1 MTTHFIGQ
9 LLEVKPIE
17 TTDRKTDK
25 IKYSTDITVLFEGID
40 EEGYK
45 KISAE
50 TINVDEEYYD
60 DLKDKIG
67 KVIALAYTS
76 KVSQYGV
83 SFYPDR
89 SMPVLVLE
97 KNPLDYS
104 KYKRD
109 AKGAKA

>member
-9 LLEVKPIE
+9 LLEIKPIE

-25 IKYSTDITVLFEGID
+25 TKYSTDLTVMFDGID
-40 EEGYK
+40 EEGYRK
-45 KISAE
+45 VSVE

-60 DLKDKIG
+60 ELKDKIG

-89 SMPVLVLE
+89 TMPVLVLE
-97 KNPLDYS
+97 KNPLDYT
-104 KYKRD
+104 KFKRTD
-109 AKGAKA
+109 KKG